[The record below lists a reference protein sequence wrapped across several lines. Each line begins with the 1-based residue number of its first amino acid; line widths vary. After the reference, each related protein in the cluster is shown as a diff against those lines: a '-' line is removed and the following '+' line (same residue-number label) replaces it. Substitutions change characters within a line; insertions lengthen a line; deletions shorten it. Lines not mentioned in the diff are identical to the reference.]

1 MAHTTWR
8 ARVTADNI
16 TTPPRPEQY
25 EQIQQHIAGA
35 TIHDATTGRLTFTW
49 RLEASTLTQAS
60 ELALRT
66 ARAALRDALDSAP
79 ELTGLEMISA
89 DEADH
94 PVTGI
99 GLMGRKEAADVLHV
113 SPQRIND
120 LLKKDPTFPRP
131 VAVLSSGL
139 VFTAESIHTY
149 AARPRRTGRP
159 RKDAGQ

>member
-16 TTPPRPEQY
+16 TSPPRPEQY

-35 TIHDATTGRLTFTW
+35 TVHDAATGRLTFTF

-60 ELALRT
+60 ASALLRARTALRE
-66 ARAALRDALDSAP
+66 ALDSRA
-79 ELTGLEMISA
+79 ELTGLEVISA
-89 DEADH
+89 KEADA
-94 PVTGI
+94 PVTGT
-99 GLMGRKEAADVLHV
+99 GLMGRKEAANVLHV
-113 SPQRIND
+113 SPQRINE
-120 LLKKDPTFPRP
+120 LLKKDPAFPRP

-149 AARPRRTGRP
+149 AGRPRRTGRP
-159 RKDAGQ
+159 RKDAGR